1 MYISVDVKSLGE
13 LELNPCQVAFQEQ
26 LRYFIEG
33 LDSISLVERRS
44 HGIKKQLNEFGASG
58 VDAQHRFTWKTKVRL
73 ADTSSL
79 THDPNFVTTAQMKC
93 SSCSVPSILYIHLAV
108 SNREGIGTHLLRS
121 NLAWNCEYG
130 SGPLLLITLGRDL
143 LNLGGW
149 DSSYGDSEEFL
160 TQYELGYKEAIS
172 PPPVIMEINSPPQQ

>member
-1 MYISVDVKSLGE
+1 MYISVEMKNLGE
-13 LELNPCQVAFQEQ
+13 TALNPCQVAFLEQ
-26 LRYFIEG
+26 IRNFFEG
-33 LDSISLVERRS
+33 LDSYSLVSDRS
-44 HGIKKQLNEFGASG
+44 EGIKKRLNEFGASG
-58 VDAQHRFTWKTKVRL
+58 ADAQHPFTWRTRVRL

-79 THDPNFVTTAQMKC
+79 SHDPNFVTTAQMKC
-93 SSCSVPSILYIHLAV
+93 GLCSLQSVLYIHLAV

-149 DSSYGDSEEFL
+149 DRSYGDSSEFVA
-160 TQYELGYKEAIS
+160 QYELGYKEAIS
-172 PPPVIMEINSPPQQ
+172 PPPLMLEINSPPQQ